1 VNYRSFHRKNV
12 TLQHYSHG
20 MNDIFN
26 AQGQI
31 VGTFAADL

>member
-1 VNYRSFHRKNV
+1 
-12 TLQHYSHG
+12 LQHYLHG